1 MRLTIEQAKA
11 SGVWEKIP
19 PSVRH
24 QLAPNTIKSARG
36 NINPQRT
43 LYEALLPMISEAE
56 FEKQGLIPG
65 RKFRADIYL
74 PSSQVV
80 IEVDGFKEHGM
91 YKANFQQSLDRQNI
105 FVSHGYIL
113 LRYYTA
119 RIHKN
124 LDEVLRE
131 ICCIHHKT
139 CEQKH
144 ATR

>member
-1 MRLTIEQAKA
+1 MRLTIEQAKS
-11 SGVWEKIP
+11 SGVWDKIP
-19 PSVRH
+19 LSIRN
-24 QLAPNTIKSARG
+24 QLVPKKSKRRD
-36 NINPQRT
+36 INPQRT
-43 LYEALLPMISEAE
+43 LYEALLPMITEAE
-56 FEKQGLIPG
+56 FEKQNLIPG

-105 FVSHGYIL
+105 FVAHGYIL

-119 RIHKN
+119 RIQKN

-131 ICCIHHKT
+131 ICNIHKKT

-144 ATR
+144 DAS